1 MERHETDADEVVTR
15 LRSLGS
21 APIDEALAAE
31 HLAAMQ
37 TAGVSTPNRWRRY
50 ATAGAAT
57 VALLAGSSSLAAA
70 GVLPDA
76 AQGIAHDILDTVG
89 VDVPDQ
95 ARGACVS
102 TIAAGDEVPPGD
114 GHGDAVSQAAREDC
128 APDASADDS
137 DGGPPDGVT
146 TGPPTTTPVGP
157 PDGVP
162 NGPPDGVPNGPPDG
176 VPNGPPDG
184 VPQRPTRRSPQRATG
199 RRAQRATLG
208 SPQRATRWRAPRPAG
223 RSPQRATLGSPQ
235 RATGWR
241 AQRPARRGPQR
252 ATRRRSGR
260 TPLSDG
266 PTLHA

>member
-21 APIDEALAAE
+21 TPIDEALAAE

-102 TIAAGDEVPPGD
+102 AIAMADEVPPGD

-128 APDASADDS
+128 APDTSADDT
-137 DGGPPDGVT
+137 DAGGPPDDVT

-157 PDGVP
+157 PADVPRGPPDGVPNGPPAGVPNGPPAGVP
-162 NGPPDGVPNGPPDG
+162 NGPPDGVPPGPPAG

-184 VPQRPTRRSPQRATG
+184 VPPGP
-199 RRAQRATLG
+199 
-208 SPQRATRWRAPRPAG
+208 PAG
-223 RSPQRATLGSPQ
+223 LPNGPPAGLPNGPPDGVPPGPP
-235 RATGWR
+235 AGVPNGPP
-241 AQRPARRGPQR
+241 ADAPGGRP
-252 ATRRRSGR
+252 
-260 TPLSDG
+260 
-266 PTLHA
+266 